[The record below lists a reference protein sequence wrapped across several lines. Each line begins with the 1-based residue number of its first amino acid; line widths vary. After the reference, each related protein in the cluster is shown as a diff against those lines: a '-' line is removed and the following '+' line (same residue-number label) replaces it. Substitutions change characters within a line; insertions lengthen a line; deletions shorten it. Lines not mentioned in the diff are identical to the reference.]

1 MNTQNNGTTAAK
13 VNNNESNN
21 AQTFRFELWSTY
33 TKKIENVKTAL
44 TFYGISEE
52 RANAAAVGMVIGLR
66 EKYARP
72 RVLVYRVNNDGT
84 ETLIREQR

>member
-52 RANAAAVGMVIGLR
+52 RANAAAVAATR
-66 EKYARP
+66 CW
-72 RVLVYRVNNDGT
+72 
-84 ETLIREQR
+84 

>member
-1 MNTQNNGTTAAK
+1 MKQTTNNGQATAQKA
-13 VNNNESNN
+13 NNDNP
-21 AQTFRFELWSTY
+21 QTFRFELWSTY
-33 TKKIENVKTAL
+33 TKKIENAKSGL

-72 RVLVYRVNNDGT
+72 QVLVYRVNPDGT
-84 ETLIREQR
+84 ETLICEQR

>member
-1 MNTQNNGTTAAK
+1 MKQTNINS
-13 VNNNESNN
+13 NESNN

-33 TKKIENVKTAL
+33 TKKIENAKSEL

-72 RVLVYRVNNDGT
+72 QVLVYRVNSDGT
-84 ETLIREQR
+84 ETLIRKQR

>member
-1 MNTQNNGTTAAK
+1 MKTSSNSNNTENK
-13 VNNNESNN
+13 N

-72 RVLVYRVNNDGT
+72 QVLVYRVNNDGT

>member
-1 MNTQNNGTTAAK
+1 MKKIKNNGQATVQKA
-13 VNNNESNN
+13 NNEN

-72 RVLVYRVNNDGT
+72 QVLVYRVNPDGT
-84 ETLIREQR
+84 ETLTREQR

>member
-1 MNTQNNGTTAAK
+1 MKKITNNGQATVQKA
-13 VNNNESNN
+13 NNDN
-21 AQTFRFELWSTY
+21 AQIFRFEFWSTY
-33 TKKIENVKTAL
+33 TKKIENAKTGL

-72 RVLVYRVNNDGT
+72 QVLVFRVNPDGT
-84 ETLIREQR
+84 ETLICEQR